1 MGIYE
6 FRDQISNVQMSYD
19 EAMEALKWRPEM
31 TEVLKLSQIVK
42 GATGS

>member
-1 MGIYE
+1 MGICG
-6 FRDQISNVQMSYD
+6 FKDHISNVQMSFD

-42 GATGS
+42 GATGG